1 MATDPKVEEETE
13 TDQELRPVFASLPF
27 TATAFTKEFSVVDAL
42 IENHHLTLEY
52 PKGMVFPSPTP
63 PRG

>member
-42 IENHHLTLEY
+42 IENAILVEEAA
-52 PKGMVFPSPTP
+52 
-63 PRG
+63 